1 MAPFFERAGMLTC
14 TARLRASSNTRQSER
29 MRCVSGPFWHWY
41 FKSSDSFSARQ
52 SRSIHLDTS
61 KLPHHGSIHPTT
73 ASIGIP
79 PSTPRAWFLGPA
91 VHSRPSSCTM
101 AKVEPRVCRG
111 FVLELVVSL
120 PDGITMSDRW
130 SMHAKRM

>member
-1 MAPFFERAGMLTC
+1 MVPFFERAGMLTC
-14 TARLRASSNTRQSER
+14 TARLRASSDTRQSGR
-29 MRCVSGPFWHWY
+29 MRCVSDPFYWY

-52 SRSIHLDTS
+52 SRFIHLDTS
-61 KLPHHGSIHPTT
+61 KLPHYGSLHPTT

-101 AKVEPRVCRG
+101 AKVKSRVCRG

-120 PDGITMSDRW
+120 LDGITMSDRS